1 MSEQLIEAPKK
12 RRGLFALIAVVVLAL
27 IAGGAYAAFG
37 AGDDKKIVK
46 IGVVGASDPY
56 WATYTKAAE
65 KEGINVKIIDF
76 TDYAQADP
84 ALSEGE
90 LDLNQFQHIVYL
102 ADYNV
107 STKSDLE
114 PLGATAIYP
123 LGLYSKKHDSV
134 DGIKAG
140 DTVAVPNDASNQARG
155 LLVLQSAGLI
165 KLKSGGS
172 IFSDLSDVDTG
183 ASKVKVKALD
193 AALTATS
200 LDDLSAAIINNDFVE
215 KAGLKF
221 SDAIAQDDP
230 KDPNALPYA
239 NVFAVRAEDRNNAT
253 YKKLVEIYQDTKA
266 VTDGANEVSGGTAVF
281 LKTPVKELEASLAK
295 VEKDTAA
302 QK

>member
-12 RRGLFALIAVVVLAL
+12 KRGLLVLVAVVVVALA
-27 IAGGAYAAFG
+27 AGGFAVTRG
-37 AGDDKKIVK
+37 GDDEKTVR

-56 WATYTKAAE
+56 WTTYKKAAA
-65 KEGINVKIIDF
+65 KEGIRVKIIDF
-76 TDYAQADP
+76 TDYAQPNP

-107 STKSDLE
+107 STKSDLK
-114 PLGATAIYP
+114 PLGATAIFP
-123 LGLYSKKHDSV
+123 LGLYSKKHGSV
-134 DGIKAG
+134 EDIKTG
-140 DTVAVPNDASNQARG
+140 ETVAVPNDASNQARG

-165 KLKSGGS
+165 TLKSGGS
-172 IFSDLSDVDTG
+172 IFSDLSDIDTA

-200 LDDLSAAIINNDFVE
+200 LDDLGAAVINNDFVA

-230 KDPNALPYA
+230 KDPNSLPYV
-239 NVFAVRAEDRNNAT
+239 NVFAVRAEDEDNKT
-253 YKKLVEIYQDTKA
+253 YKKLVEIFQNTKA
-266 VTDGANEVSGGTAVF
+266 VTDGANAVSGNTAVF
-281 LKTPVKELEASLAK
+281 LKTPVAELEASLTK
-295 VEKDTAA
+295 VEKQTAA
-302 QK
+302 RK